1 MDIFSNFFSI
11 NNFIVGPKF
20 PIKNAIKKNLDP
32 LVNKEIIIKYAIL
45 KCINPLLI
53 VKSLKGRGEKPAI
66 ASKVIQAIIP
76 PSDETLFFQK
86 DGSTP

>member
-20 PIKNAIKKNLDP
+20 PIKNATKKNLDP
-32 LVNKEIIIKYAIL
+32 LVNKEIITKYAKL
-45 KCINPLLI
+45 KCINPLLM
-53 VKSLKGRGEKPAI
+53 VNSLKGTGENPAI

-76 PSDETLFFQK
+76 PSEETLFFQK